1 MRSIVNAVRNVLGLN
16 QHESEASSSNAS
28 SADAPLSHESA
39 QERLQRLAEW
49 TLTGR
54 LAEAELELYGWAHES
69 DCPADARVLLSSLL
83 KRRGKHDDALAVLAV
98 AGVAKTDTD
107 AEVLRMQACCL
118 MTTELT
124 ESARQCVL
132 ALHHAHGHLAH
143 IGRWIRAT
151 QLPGAAE
158 SQSLPD
164 AQVEHL
170 AEELALRP
178 DLLPSLVAAQRVG
191 ADAMSLL
198 LLRQAV
204 LRLAPKLREDDERMA
219 MVCQALADLALLSDD
234 ADDARRWA
242 YRGLRLRPYS
252 ASLALVLSR
261 VEDDPAVGPPASE
274 VLRKAYE
281 ANPNYPDVRA
291 ALIRTENA
299 RGDTDLAKRRLE
311 QWLHEQPDHPL
322 ARQVEREIAA

>member
-1 MRSIVNAVRNVLGLN
+1 MRSIVNAIRKLVGLAPRSN
-16 QHESEASSSNAS
+16 EALSVASSPNVAS
-28 SADAPLSHESA
+28 TSCEST
-39 QERLQRLAEW
+39 QDRLHRLAEW
-49 TLTGR
+49 AITGR
-54 LAEAELELYGWAHES
+54 LTEAELELYGWARER

-83 KRRGKHDDALAVLAV
+83 KRRGKHDDALKVLTI
-98 AGVAKTDTD
+98 AGLSKNDTD
-107 AEVLRMQACCL
+107 AEILRMQACCL
-118 MTTELT
+118 VTGELT
-124 ESARQCVL
+124 ESARQSLL
-132 ALHHAHGHLAH
+132 ALHHGHGHDSR

-151 QLPGAAE
+151 QLPGTAE

-178 DLLPSLVAAQRVG
+178 DLLPSLVAAQRVS

-204 LRLAPKLREDDERMA
+204 LRLAPNLREDDERMV

-261 VEDDPAVGPPASE
+261 VEDDPAVGPAASE

-299 RGDTDLAKRRLE
+299 RGDADVARRRLE
-311 QWLHEQPDHPL
+311 QWLREQPDHPI

>member
-1 MRSIVNAVRNVLGLN
+1 MRSFVNAIRKLVGLAPRSN
-16 QHESEASSSNAS
+16 EALPGASSPEGA
-28 SADAPLSHESA
+28 AFAREST
-39 QERLQRLAEW
+39 QDRLHRLAEW
-49 TLTGR
+49 ALTGR
-54 LAEAELELYGWAHES
+54 LAAAELELYGWARES

-83 KRRGKHDDALAVLAV
+83 KRRGKHDDALAVLTIT
-98 AGVAKTDTD
+98 GVAKADSD
-107 AEVLRMQACCL
+107 AEILRMQACCL
-118 MTTELT
+118 VTSELT
-124 ESARQCVL
+124 ESARQSLL
-132 ALHHAHGHLAH
+132 ALHHAHGHDAR

-151 QLPGAAE
+151 QLPGTTE

-178 DLLPSLVAAQRVG
+178 DLLPSLVAAQRVS

-204 LRLAPKLREDDERMA
+204 LRLAPNLREDDERMV

-261 VEDDPAVGPPASE
+261 VEDDPAVGPSASE

-299 RGDTDLAKRRLE
+299 RGDADVARRRLE
-311 QWLHEQPDHPL
+311 QWLREQPDHPL